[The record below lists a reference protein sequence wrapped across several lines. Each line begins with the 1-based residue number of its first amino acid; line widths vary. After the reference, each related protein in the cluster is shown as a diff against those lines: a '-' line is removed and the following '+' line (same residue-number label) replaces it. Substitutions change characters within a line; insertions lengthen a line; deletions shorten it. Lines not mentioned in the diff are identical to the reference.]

1 MLPCYRPPIRRHCQE
16 LWPSSSRQHRADRGN
31 QTHHALE
38 ENLLPPLHAA
48 SCRPVQAPPNLP
60 VSAGATG
67 PETCDPEM
75 EETVSSG
82 DGESTS
88 PSPGGGPCGES
99 FISFV
104 LFRALA
110 WHVGT
115 QNISKRAVS
124 SVSGSQEEDSG
135 EPCITGLLPSSV
147 LASSQQWVA
156 QEHSILYCIL
166 DCTFYFIVHF
176 TIYLKNLKI

>member
-1 MLPCYRPPIRRHCQE
+1 
-16 LWPSSSRQHRADRGN
+16 
-31 QTHHALE
+31 
-38 ENLLPPLHAA
+38 
-48 SCRPVQAPPNLP
+48 
-60 VSAGATG
+60 
-67 PETCDPEM
+67 M
-75 EETVSSG
+75 EETVRR
-82 DGESTS
+82 EMVS
-88 PSPGGGPCGES
+88 PHLPPPEEGRVENLL
-99 FISFV
+99 FRFV
-104 LFRALA
+104 LFRR
-110 WHVGT
+110 WPGMFGT

-176 TIYLKNLKI
+176 TIYLKNLKTFNFLPIFIFILLCCVTYFSLSIEQT